1 MDHSRKFP
9 AFSTSKF
16 KMIWDAEGARCY
28 AHQVCSHIRVE
39 IRESRHLSVLIHPG
53 EKSGFL
59 ILVFSIRKEDGQHMK
74 EHTLLMLPPRD
85 PAPDRSASKI
95 SEEGWHWRSVNQS
108 NRSGAQVDAV
118 WKIRIN
124 TRQKTEF
131 QMPLWLCKK
140 HSKFQRESFHLCRI
154 NIEN

>member
-59 ILVFSIRKEDGQHMK
+59 ILVVFHSEGGWAAY
-74 EHTLLMLPPRD
+74 EGTY
-85 PAPDRSASKI
+85 PA
-95 SEEGWHWRSVNQS
+95 
-108 NRSGAQVDAV
+108 DAPS
-118 WKIRIN
+118 
-124 TRQKTEF
+124 T
-131 QMPLWLCKK
+131 
-140 HSKFQRESFHLCRI
+140 
-154 NIEN
+154 